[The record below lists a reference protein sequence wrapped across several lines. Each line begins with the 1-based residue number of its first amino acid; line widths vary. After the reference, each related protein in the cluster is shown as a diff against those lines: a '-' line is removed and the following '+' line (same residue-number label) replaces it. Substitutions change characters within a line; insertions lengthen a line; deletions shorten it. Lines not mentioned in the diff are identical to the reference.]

1 MSNAWSYSSLS
12 LFQQCPKKYYHLKV
26 KKDIVEKQTH
36 ALIYGNEV
44 HKVAEEFVKEDK
56 PIPEKYED
64 ICKPVYRVKDMKGEK
79 HCELRLGMTKELKP
93 CKFFDDDV
101 WWRGVIDLLIVN
113 GDKGKI
119 IDYKTGK
126 NSKYADIKQLDLFT
140 VAAFT
145 HFPDLTEIKAGLL
158 FLVTNDFITKS
169 YNKGDVIGIMSN
181 FYKEVDIMDTCFKED
196 VWNAKPNFTC
206 YKYCPVV
213 HCPHNGKR

>member
-1 MSNAWSYSSLS
+1 MKKVLLLIAFIIVSCKNDEINRPNILFIMSDDHTSQSWG
-12 LFQQCPKKYYHLKV
+12 
-26 KKDIVEKQTH
+26 
-36 ALIYGNEV
+36 IYGGILKDYVKND
-44 HKVAEEFVKEDK
+44 VA
-56 PIPEKYED
+56 IPEKYAEV
-64 ICKPVYRVKDMKGEK
+64 CKPVHRVKEMKGEK
-79 HCELRLGMTKELKP
+79 HCELRLGMTKELEP
-93 CKFFDDDV
+93 CKFFADNV

-169 YNKGDVIGIMSN
+169 YNK
-181 FYKEVDIMDTCFKED
+181 
-196 VWNAKPNFTC
+196 
-206 YKYCPVV
+206 
-213 HCPHNGKR
+213 